1 MRAAGIADAKWGNQL
16 LSVLRNVGKAAL
28 ADFSVLGIATVGEL
42 APCDADTLYAD
53 LCQRT
58 GFRHD
63 PCVHD
68 VFAAAIHQAKTG
80 EALNWWAFT
89 AARKSRQGNGSFPI
103 LKA

>member
-1 MRAAGIADAKWGNQL
+1 MRAAAKPDVQWSNQP

-28 ADFSVLGIATVGEL
+28 GDFSALGIATVGEL
-42 APCDADTLYAD
+42 APCNADTLYVE

-80 EALNWWAFT
+80 EALDWWAFT
-89 AARKSRQGNGSFPI
+89 AARKIRQGNGSFPI